1 MQNKGQNPARDDLRM
16 TRDVKLYLE
25 DISNAIKEAEEFL
38 KGLSYDDFSKD
49 TKVIRALTMDFI
61 IIGEAAK
68 HIPADMRKRCSQIPW
83 SKIVGMRNILTH
95 DYPET
100 DTEILWKTAKKRLP
114 ALKPVIEEL
123 LHEK

>member
-1 MQNKGQNPARDDLRM
+1 M
-16 TRDVKLYLE
+16 
-25 DISNAIKEAEEFL
+25 
-38 KGLSYDDFSKD
+38 KGLSLEAFRKD
-49 TKVIRALTMDFI
+49 TKATRAVTMDFI

-68 HIPADMRKRCSQIPW
+68 HLPAEVRKCHPEIPW

-114 ALKPVIEEL
+114 PMKHAIQEL
-123 LHEK
+123 LDEQNS